1 MSPLVF
7 EVPLAS
13 AAALPATLYPAAP
26 GTARDAVLVLAHG
39 AGAGQ
44 HSTWM
49 RRYADGL
56 AAGGIDVVTFDF
68 PYMAAG
74 RKAPDRA
81 PQLLD
86 AFTAV
91 LRDTVAHR
99 HVRAARLAI
108 GGKSMGGRMATM
120 LAAEPARF
128 PDGRPVAAVVA
139 FGYPL
144 KPPSY
149 TGGDR
154 VSHLARL
161 AAPLLVV
168 QGTRDSFGGPD
179 DIRAACTAAPR
190 VEVMAVDGGDHSL
203 EVRRK
208 DGRNQADVDQDVWA
222 RVTDWICR

>member
-7 EVPLAS
+7 ETPLDGTAG
-13 AAALPATLYPAAP
+13 LPATLYPAAP
-26 GTARDAVLVLAHG
+26 GDIRDLVLVLAHG

-44 HSTWM
+44 HSAWM
-49 RRYADGL
+49 RRYAEGL
-56 AAGGIDVVTFDF
+56 AGHGLDIVTFDF

-74 RKAPDRA
+74 RKAPDPAPRA
-81 PQLLD
+81 LD
-86 AFTAV
+86 AFAAV
-91 LRDTVAHR
+91 LRGVVAHR
-99 HVRAARLAI
+99 HIKASRLAI
-108 GGKSMGGRMATM
+108 GGKSMGGRLATM
-120 LAAEPARF
+120 LAAEPARW
-128 PDGRPVAAVVA
+128 PDGRALAGVVA

-144 KPPSY
+144 KPPTY

-161 AAPLLVV
+161 AAPALVV

-190 VEVMAVDGGDHSL
+190 VEVVAVEGGDHSL

-208 DGRNQADVDQDVWA
+208 DGRNQADVDRQVWA
-222 RVTDWICR
+222 TVAHWICR